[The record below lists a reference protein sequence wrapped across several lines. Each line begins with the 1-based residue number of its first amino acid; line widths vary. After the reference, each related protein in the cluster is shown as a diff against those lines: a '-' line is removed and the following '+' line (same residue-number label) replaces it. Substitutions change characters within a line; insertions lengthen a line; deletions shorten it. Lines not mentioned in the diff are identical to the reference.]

1 MYPLSK
7 CVTGHIPDVCVP
19 MSVCAGFILPEG
31 SMVRVKAKQ
40 LGGGGGECGLIKE
53 DRSSAA
59 ADSRSLNA

>member
-40 LGGGGGECGLIKE
+40 LGGEGENV
-53 DRSSAA
+53 D
-59 ADSRSLNA
+59 